1 MFKANQEVKEKL
13 VWKLKK
19 MEMAGKNS
27 YALKFMF
34 SIIFVYFKLKNN
46 EIVSDVSRIM
56 QRSIF

>member
-1 MFKANQEVKEKL
+1 
-13 VWKLKK
+13 

>member
-13 VWKLKK
+13 VWKLNK

-34 SIIFVYFKLKNN
+34 SIIFEHKF
-46 EIVSDVSRIM
+46 
-56 QRSIF
+56 QREVGR